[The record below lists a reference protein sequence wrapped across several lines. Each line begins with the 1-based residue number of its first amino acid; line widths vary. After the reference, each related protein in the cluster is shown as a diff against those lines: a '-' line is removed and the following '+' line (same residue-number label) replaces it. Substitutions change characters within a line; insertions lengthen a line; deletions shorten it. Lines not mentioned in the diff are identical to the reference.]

1 MNLRRVLMI
10 YAISYVSV
18 ICEIFNEK
26 EMGKKVRALS
36 AYVKCVR
43 SMVEKRHGSVPV
55 FLEPQIAATAST
67 WKLMDKVSEE
77 LADTPLLDYEV
88 GSSGQNKR
96 VLNPLLA
103 QYDRI
108 TRTLTSQL
116 DALGLTLYA
125 TPKGSDGDAP
135 GDDSQFLSLLS
146 ELRSQN

>member
-1 MNLRRVLMI
+1 
-10 YAISYVSV
+10 
-18 ICEIFNEK
+18 
-26 EMGKKVRALS
+26 MGKKVRALS

-43 SMVEKRHGSVPV
+43 SMVEKRHGNVPV

-77 LADTPLLDYEV
+77 LADSPLLDYEV

-125 TPKGSDGDAP
+125 TTKGPDGDAP
-135 GDDSQFLSLLS
+135 DDGSQFINLLS